1 MPNRNGTAAIDR
13 AASNV
18 VPHPTI
24 AQLRSASLSSA
35 AQQEIARLI
44 MVGELP
50 PGTKLAEAWLSER
63 LGVSRGPIREAFRR
77 LEEAGLVRQEKNRG
91 VFVRSVPIE
100 EASEIYEVRAALE
113 GLIGRLAARRIGV
126 AELDQLRGI
135 VRKMHALERSQKV
148 EAYFALNVEFHDILA
163 RVAGNNALLANYR
176 RIINELDLYRRQTV
190 SRSTGHIPI
199 ATRDHEAIVNALA
212 KGDEKQAERLMF
224 DHVISSRDR
233 LLAVLARQTVNDR
246 GNG

>member
-1 MPNRNGTAAIDR
+1 MASRSSAAGNGRGAD
-13 AASNV
+13 NV
-18 VPHPTI
+18 LPQPTI

-113 GLIGRLAARRIGV
+113 GLIGRLAARRIG
-126 AELDQLRGI
+126 AGELDQLRAI
-135 VRKMHALERSQKV
+135 VKKMHALERSQKV

-163 RVAGNNALLANYR
+163 RAAGNNALLANYR
-176 RIINELDLYRRQTV
+176 RVVNELDLYRRQTI

-199 ATRDHEAIVNALA
+199 AARDHESIVSALA
-212 KGDEKQAERLMF
+212 KGDEKLAERLLF
-224 DHVISSRDR
+224 DHVIGSRDR
-233 LLAVLARQTVNDR
+233 LLTVLAKQAANELRA
-246 GNG
+246 G